1 MYNKIIKRII
11 CLLLVFFT
19 VFGTAVIPAE
29 AVEDPMVSKDYDQF
43 GTAPAEEQQP
53 EPELT
58 ETAEPEPEETI
69 PEETEPVQQETV
81 PEEAV
86 PEETVPEETVE
97 ESIPEELPGEEAPED
112 EEVMEESAAE
122 EEADRKVSSHPDMPL
137 YFQTDYPNEL
147 FADSTIAKSGC
158 SVTALAMVATYM
170 TGHDYRP
177 DDLARYFGGVAEN
190 NIERLE
196 KGSEILGLTFRK
208 AENWHKARAAIQE
221 GKVAIVLLGRKSA
234 FTDSQHFIVVTGVNE
249 EGKYLV
255 NDPYEPNYDVW
266 CLKEGFEK
274 GFEESLIVTGY
285 SGAWIYDKDAMPE
298 KVPFY
303 SEPDIDRSNPR
314 YPDICLTDEEKMLLA
329 RVIWVEARGESAEGQ
344 QAVAEVILNRMA
356 SDKFSDTLRGV
367 IYGEGQ
373 FLSVEHLK
381 DAIPWQAQYDA
392 LERALYGP
400 YILPED
406 VYHFATFQT
415 NEKVWGVIGGHIF
428 CYAAD

>member
-1 MYNKIIKRII
+1 MYHKSAKKIM
-11 CLLLVFFT
+11 CLLLAFVT
-19 VFGTAVIPAE
+19 VFGVAVIPAE
-29 AVEDPMVSKDYDQF
+29 AVDDPMVSKDYDQF
-43 GTAPAEEQQP
+43 GTTPAEEQQP

-58 ETAEPEPEETI
+58 ELSELELEESI
-69 PEETEPVQQETV
+69 PEKTESAQQETALEESV
-81 PEEAV
+81 PEEMV
-86 PEETVPEETVE
+86 EET
-97 ESIPEELPGEEAPED
+97 IPEELPGEEAPED
-112 EEVMEESAAE
+112 EGVVEEPAAE
-122 EEADRKVSSHPDMPL
+122 EEACHKVSSHPDMPL
-137 YFQTDYPNEL
+137 YFQTDYPDDL

-158 SVTALAMVATYM
+158 SITALAMVATYM

-196 KGSEILGLTFRK
+196 KGSEILGLSFRK
-208 AENWHKARAAIQE
+208 AENWHKARTAIQE
-221 GKVAIVLLGRKSA
+221 GKVAIVLLGKKSA

-249 EGKYLV
+249 EGRYLV
-255 NDPYEPNYDVW
+255 NDSYEPNYDVW

-274 GFEESLIVTGY
+274 GFEETSIVTGY

-298 KVPFY
+298 DPLFY

-314 YPDICLTDEEKMLLA
+314 YPDICLTGEEKLLLA

-356 SDKFSDTLRGV
+356 SGKFSDTLRGV

-373 FLSVEHLK
+373 FRSVEFLK
-381 DAIPWQAQYDA
+381 DATPWQAQYDA
-392 LERALYGP
+392 IDRAMYGP
-400 YILPED
+400 HVLPED

-415 NEKVWGVIGGHIF
+415 NENVWGVIGGHIF